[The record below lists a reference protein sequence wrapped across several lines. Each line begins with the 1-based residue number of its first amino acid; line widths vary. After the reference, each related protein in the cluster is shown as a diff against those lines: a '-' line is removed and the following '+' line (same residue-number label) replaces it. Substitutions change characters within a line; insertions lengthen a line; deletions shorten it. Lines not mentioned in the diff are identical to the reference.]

1 MDQLDLEVI
10 RTSATNA
17 TPSAY
22 LVCRRR
28 PPQRTFTFTAPNLSQ
43 RTNEPDTMPHENH
56 KNREKSGQKW
66 SLCAFLKKNSFYNE
80 KIGQGDF
87 CHL

>member
-43 RTNEPDTMPHENH
+43 RTNEPDTMPHKNH
-56 KNREKSGQKW
+56 KNREKK
-66 SLCAFLKKNSFYNE
+66 ADKNGAYVHF
-80 KIGQGDF
+80 
-87 CHL
+87 